1 MTDALKNA
9 AEEASAATGLLVEV
23 QPTIGREDSPDI
35 TDPVTIEVWT
45 PIDSEDGDQPI
56 IIYGCP
62 SGMRALAYLEGLTQG
77 AHISNVRH
85 AKAIDHFRMLLNLYN
100 PARGSVGRDI
110 LYQAREALAEL
121 GTTTQAREE
130 S

>member
-1 MTDALKNA
+1 MIDALKEA
-9 AEEASAATGLLVEV
+9 AEEASKATGLLVEV

-35 TDPVTIEVWT
+35 TDPVTVEVWT

-62 SGMRALAYLEGLTQG
+62 SGMRALAYLEGLAQG
-77 AHISNVRH
+77 AHISNVRLW
-85 AKAIDHFRMLLNLYN
+85 AAIDKAIWGMDAPFDSIS
-100 PARGSVGRDI
+100 AAVEQI
-110 LYQAREALAEL
+110 TALAEL

>member
-1 MTDALKNA
+1 VNA
-9 AEEASAATGLLVEV
+9 ELERAARAASEATGLDVRTVTLAGNVYVEV
-23 QPTIGREDSPDI
+23 YAHGPDGLGAPLHVAI
-35 TDPVTIEVWT
+35 L
-45 PIDSEDGDQPI
+45 SRK
-56 IIYGCP
+56 
-62 SGMRALAYLEGLTQG
+62 SAALAYLEGLTQG

-85 AKAIDHFRMLLNLYN
+85 ANAIDHFRMLLNLYN

-110 LYQAREALAEL
+110 LCQARAALAEL